1 MNARQVYE
9 RCVLGLD
16 KYNTPSFEIED
27 FNDISISALNEYL
40 NQKYKVFE
48 QYQKITDDLR
58 LFVKEEEFITNNVS
72 FITLPSDYRHT
83 LKVTYQIND
92 GQCLINKWI
101 TAKKTTADKLGYS
114 EDNYYLKPSL
124 KNVQYQII
132 GDRIY
137 FRVGDNNNTIKKV
150 KLEYITVGEYYYI
163 NPLDIDDFNNPN
175 YTDMVD
181 DQLIDK
187 IIRMFNAR
195 VLDPRYQVNIQEE
208 NLKTNF

>member
-92 GQCLINKWI
+92 GQCLLNKWI

-124 KNVQYQII
+124 KN
-132 GDRIY
+132 
-137 FRVGDNNNTIKKV
+137 
-150 KLEYITVGEYYYI
+150 
-163 NPLDIDDFNNPN
+163 
-175 YTDMVD
+175 
-181 DQLIDK
+181 
-187 IIRMFNAR
+187 
-195 VLDPRYQVNIQEE
+195 
-208 NLKTNF
+208 